1 MVLQSGTARVSRALK
16 NTVSKQEKGIDSELI
31 VQRYFEARGYECLY
45 TRLKT
50 PFAEVDLVMSRIKE
64 DRIQEN
70 ILIEVKSFKS
80 ELDPMNAVSYLQK
93 KRLEKAFYFLLNRS
107 SSFSHSNQKEIWRVH
122 LALVDE
128 NARVSVIED
137 FLV

>member
-1 MVLQSGTARVSRALK
+1 
-16 NTVSKQEKGIDSELI
+16 
-31 VQRYFEARGYECLY
+31 
-45 TRLKT
+45 
-50 PFAEVDLVMSRIKE
+50 MSRIKE

-107 SSFSHSNQKEIWRVH
+107 SSFSQSTQKEIWRVH

>member
-45 TRLKT
+45 TRLRT

-93 KRLEKAFYFLLNRS
+93 KRIE
-107 SSFSHSNQKEIWRVH
+107 NQKEIWRVH